1 MALRGNNRYWMEALL
16 ALAVA
21 GSLAA
26 CKEQGKSGSMSPLT
40 GSEPDRLQA
49 NGEPNEL
56 DEGVAGQGGS
66 SVVGSGETGVSA
78 DGEGP
83 GEDQPSEDGEG
94 SSDEQTGEDCGDAA
108 FAACLDSLAHECEGA
123 EHPDACAE
131 ELHAICARETECT
144 HDEPPAEQEG
154 GDECG
159 DAAFAAC
166 LDGLAHECE
175 GAEHPEACQEEIH
188 AICAAETECANDEP
202 PAEDMGGD
210 EPPAGE
216 GGNDCGEAAVEH
228 CVGELEHECD
238 GVEHREACIQ
248 ELRGHCASEIEAAC
262 ANDEPPAE
270 EGGDE
275 APPAEEGGDETPPV
289 DEGGAEGGSE
299 EAA

>member
-1 MALRGNNRYWMEALL
+1 MALRGNNRYWMHALL

-40 GSEPDRLQA
+40 GSDPDRLQA

-66 SVVGSGETGVSA
+66 SVVGAGETGVSA
-78 DGEGP
+78 DGEGA
-83 GEDQPSEDGEG
+83 GDEQPSEDGEG
-94 SSDEQTGEDCGDAA
+94 THEEGGSDCGDAA

-144 HDEPPAEQEG
+144 HDEEPPADEMG

-188 AICAAETECANDEP
+188 AICAAETECTHEEP
-202 PAEDMGGD
+202 PADEMGGD
-210 EPPAGE
+210 EPPPEE

-238 GVEHREACIQ
+238 GVENREACIQ
-248 ELRGHCASEIEAAC
+248 ELRGHCASEVEAAC
-262 ANDEPPAE
+262 AHDEPPAE
-270 EGGDE
+270 G
-275 APPAEEGGDETPPV
+275 GGDETPPV
-289 DEGGAEGGSE
+289 DEGGAEGGSA